1 MIPFVRSVAGAQK
14 VIAAMAEHG
23 LVRGRQDLKLY
34 LMCEIPTN
42 ALLAEDSLV
51 LFDGLSIG
59 FNDLTQRTLGVDR
72 DYGLINGFD
81 ERDPAVR
88 KLMPMSHR
96 HRPAA
101 RNTSASA
108 DRRPRIFP
116 RSPSGSYARESVRFR
131 SNRTASCP

>member
-59 FNDLTQRTLGVDR
+59 FNLGQGKSSTAFEWQPPVSGRTSTS
-72 DYGLINGFD
+72 GL
-81 ERDPAVR
+81 
-88 KLMPMSHR
+88 
-96 HRPAA
+96 
-101 RNTSASA
+101 ASA
-108 DRRPRIFP
+108 LEPELDQIAPLRSLDAGRVDYRI
-116 RSPSGSYARESVRFR
+116 
-131 SNRTASCP
+131 